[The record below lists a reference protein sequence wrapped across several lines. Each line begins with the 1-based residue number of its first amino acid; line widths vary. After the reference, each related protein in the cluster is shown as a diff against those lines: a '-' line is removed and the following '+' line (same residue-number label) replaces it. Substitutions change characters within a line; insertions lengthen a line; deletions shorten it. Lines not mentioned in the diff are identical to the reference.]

1 MCGQGTTRE
10 QILNILVA
18 EVNVQA
24 GCNQEEEIL
33 NGPVAKVSKD
43 FNICMVLTKSKNWQ
57 PQARST
63 CLKDN

>member
-10 QILNILVA
+10 QILNIPAA
-18 EVNVQA
+18 EVNVRA

-33 NGPVAKVSKD
+33 KGGQSQQEFQYLHGLK
-43 FNICMVLTKSKNWQ
+43 KSKNWQ
-57 PQARST
+57 PQAKSA